1 VATLAT
7 IQACLSVARDVHAT
21 RLD

>member
-7 IQACLSVARDVHAT
+7 IQACLSVARDVHGT